1 MERLEK
7 ELAMVKK
14 IGEKYDELNPID
26 DKDGNLVKRS
36 LDDALT
42 EILTKEAERLG
53 CKITEEESKKA
64 PGWYPGVLLNSGLHY
79 LMCEIFTD

>member
-14 IGEKYDELNPID
+14 IGEKYDELNPIY

-53 CKITEEESKKA
+53 CKITEE
-64 PGWYPGVLLNSGLHY
+64 
-79 LMCEIFTD
+79 